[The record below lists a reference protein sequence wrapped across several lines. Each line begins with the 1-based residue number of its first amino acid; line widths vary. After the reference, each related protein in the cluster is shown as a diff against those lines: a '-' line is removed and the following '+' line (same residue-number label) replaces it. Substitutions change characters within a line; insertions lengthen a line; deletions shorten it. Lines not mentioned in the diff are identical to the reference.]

1 MENDS
6 SAKLREKIYQ
16 MAAAHAEATVY
27 TLENTYL
34 SKEEKTEVEL
44 WFQLPGNMMVYSYLI
59 VVTWFAA
66 YGQLNWSIIIGIPV
80 VVNIIVGLLNWH
92 FNNKIFVFKLYIT
105 ILHSW
110 ILHLVS
116 FGVAAFLFY
125 KGLILLAIISLVAP
139 FGLLAF
145 VEPHLLF
152 YSILA
157 KKYRMH
163 PKYAFFKRFYR
174 YEFPFEEVIKED
186 I

>member
-59 VVTWFAA
+59 VVTWSAA

-92 FNNKIFVFKLYIT
+92 FNNKIFVFRAGRAKLDRC
-105 ILHSW
+105 
-110 ILHLVS
+110 
-116 FGVAAFLFY
+116 
-125 KGLILLAIISLVAP
+125 ISEKIAL
-139 FGLLAF
+139 
-145 VEPHLLF
+145 
-152 YSILA
+152 
-157 KKYRMH
+157 
-163 PKYAFFKRFYR
+163 
-174 YEFPFEEVIKED
+174 
-186 I
+186 